1 MRDST
6 RKLPSGRFESHWYI
20 NDFLGTISPN
30 PAITAKLP
38 GDHHRPTSPPKTP
51 GRSPPPPQIH
61 PKLPHPR
68 PIRADADPY
77 REFAGMG
84 IRFSPDACPPHPS
97 GGCMISTD
105 GSAFSRICAGLL
117 ATCAIQAIISH
128 RADSS
133 RIGISTIPLAQYR
146 RTRPSQPNSREI
158 TTTPRVRPKLPGDL
172 HRPHKSTQNSRVL
185 APSAPTEQ
193 NRARRAGRYPH
204 DGRDFKR
211 VRCRPNGCT
220 KEIRL
225 PANQA
230 SAGPTSCRIR
240 WSAALRTRHQ
250 HRAG

>member
-1 MRDST
+1 MR
-6 RKLPSGRFESHWYI
+6 
-20 NDFLGTISPN
+20 
-30 PAITAKLP
+30 
-38 GDHHRPTSPPKTP
+38 
-51 GRSPPPPQIH
+51 
-61 PKLPHPR
+61 
-68 PIRADADPY
+68 
-77 REFAGMG
+77 
-84 IRFSPDACPPHPS
+84 IRFSPDACPPYPP

-133 RIGISTIPLAQYR
+133 RIGISTISLAQYR

-172 HRPHKSTQNSRVL
+172 HRPTNPSKTPALSP
-185 APSAPTEQ
+185 PSATAGKSS
-193 NRARRAGRYPH
+193 ARRTGRCPH

-211 VRCRPNGCT
+211 VRCRPNSRT

>member
-1 MRDST
+1 MR
-6 RKLPSGRFESHWYI
+6 
-20 NDFLGTISPN
+20 
-30 PAITAKLP
+30 
-38 GDHHRPTSPPKTP
+38 
-51 GRSPPPPQIH
+51 
-61 PKLPHPR
+61 
-68 PIRADADPY
+68 
-77 REFAGMG
+77 
-84 IRFSPDACPPHPS
+84 IRFSPDACPPHPP
-97 GGCMISTD
+97 GGCMLSAD

-133 RIGISTIPLAQYR
+133 RIGISTISLAQYR

-158 TTTPRVRPKLPGDL
+158 TTAPTNPSKTPTLSP
-172 HRPHKSTQNSRVL
+172 
-185 APSAPTEQ
+185 PSATAGKAS
-193 NRARRAGRYPH
+193 ARRTGRYPH

-211 VRCRPNGCT
+211 VRCRPNSRT

-240 WSAALRTRHQ
+240 WSAALRMRHQ